1 MKNVQEECATFVF
14 LMTQIF
20 SAFLFSFPSSH
31 KLQER
36 FLPPATGSW
45 GGLEGGDISQTY
57 QIQFIYHQYPQE
69 IIICLYIT
77 FLWALWGSSYEFLP
91 AAFLIPT
98 AELLGKGYPL
108 SITYSNNYWLIAT
121 GNSNSPTIF
130 DKGFVLL
137 LCSEMSPHP

>member
-14 LMTQIF
+14 PTTQIL
-20 SAFLFSFPSSH
+20 SAFFFSPSPH

-36 FLPPATGSW
+36 FLPSATGSC

-77 FLWALWGSSYEFLP
+77 FLWALRRSSNEFLP

-108 SITYSNNYWLIAT
+108 PSTYFNNYWLITT
-121 GNSNSPTIF
+121 GNSSSPTIF
-130 DKGFVLL
+130 DKDFVLL
-137 LCSEMSPHP
+137 LCSQMFPHP